1 MGLLGYFL
9 EERYVGGWALT
20 QSKSI
25 SISKKIYI
33 YYLFTK
39 GKKNENDPGLEKLK
53 IVLTRSLSET
63 MEIWEVLLYL
73 YKTPFL
79 QTEEHKETKEYSEI
93 NRSAVLI

>member
-1 MGLLGYFL
+1 MWVDEHLPNLNLCQF
-9 EERYVGGWALT
+9 
-20 QSKSI
+20 Q
-25 SISKKIYI
+25 KKKKKNYI

-53 IVLTRSLSET
+53 IILTRSLSEM
-63 MEIWEVLLYL
+63 MEIWEALLYL

>member
-1 MGLLGYFL
+1 MWVDEHLPNLNL
-9 EERYVGGWALT
+9 CQL
-20 QSKSI
+20 
-25 SISKKIYI
+25 KKKNI

-53 IVLTRSLSET
+53 IILTRSLSEM
-63 MEIWEVLLYL
+63 MEIWVALLYL

-79 QTEEHKETKEYSEI
+79 QTEEHKETTEYSEI

>member
-1 MGLLGYFL
+1 M
-9 EERYVGGWALT
+9 
-20 QSKSI
+20 
-25 SISKKIYI
+25 SISKKKKKNYI

-53 IVLTRSLSET
+53 IILTRSLSEM
-63 MEIWEVLLYL
+63 MEIWEALLYL

-93 NRSAVLI
+93 NSSAVLI